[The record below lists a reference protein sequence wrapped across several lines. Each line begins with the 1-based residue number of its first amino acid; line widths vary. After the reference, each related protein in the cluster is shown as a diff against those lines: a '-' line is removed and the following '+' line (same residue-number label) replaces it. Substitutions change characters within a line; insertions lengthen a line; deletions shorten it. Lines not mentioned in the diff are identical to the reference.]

1 MNPTQEEFFDSALAQ
16 ISSGLGD
23 LCRGFKKIK
32 TVTDQ
37 YIRLRDRKVPEV
49 PKPVEFPTCHVCNYH
64 ADHRGDWNKHI
75 KSEKHILRVQVEE
88 KNGTKSSDSYQKFM
102 AFEYNGRQ
110 PVEWLC
116 DPTNEWNGW
125 THSLDYLYGKTLR
138 GDRFKNTWLRDDTAP
153 RGWRKINGEHLDRLY
168 HKGRNF
174 HEDGVGILEY
184 VKTLSDFNSDYLFD
198 RKHSIDE
205 KKWSRVGY
213 MQSEMLT
220 RKKFRRWL
228 IKVHSGLPAL
238 R

>member
-49 PKPVEFPTCHVCNYH
+49 P
-64 ADHRGDWNKHI
+64 G
-75 KSEKHILRVQVEE
+75 SE
-88 KNGTKSSDSYQKFM
+88 KNGTKSSDLSKFM

-116 DPTNEWNGW
+116 DPNNEWNGW